1 MFLMT
6 LLVLAGCQTRAPA
19 GDTAAPPRVE
29 LGQCDVDLQAA
40 AFGGYT
46 LLYSG
51 SHVWWGARELNYS
64 EVLANADEWNAFT
77 QDLRL
82 TAPSPS
88 FPDQVAVAIWEP
100 RERCELEFH
109 TVEVYDQ
116 GEQLHIEA
124 EFYDYE
130 AGCDEACAD
139 PGGAIVIVAVSARA
153 SEPSVCRTTWDACA
167 LP

>member
-1 MFLMT
+1 MSLMMF
-6 LLVLAGCQTRAPA
+6 LVLAGCQNGNPS

-29 LGQCDVDLQAA
+29 VGQCDVDLEASDL
-40 AFGGYT
+40 GGYT

-51 SHVWWGARELNYS
+51 THVWWGARGLNYS
-64 EVLANADEWNAFT
+64 EVLSNADEWNAFI

-88 FPDQVAVAIWEP
+88 FPDQVAVALWEP

-109 TVEVYDQ
+109 KVEVYDL
-116 GEQLHIEA
+116 GEQFHVEA

-130 AGCDEACAD
+130 GGCDEVCAD
-139 PGGAIVIVAVSARA
+139 PGGSIVIVAVSARA
-153 SEPSVCRTTWDACA
+153 LEPSVCRTTWDACA